1 MSDAARDLQHD
12 IALLRRAIE
21 IAAEATACD
30 RLGAGEAAALSIEI
44 ARLRTILATLSDRLA
59 RLR

>member
-21 IAAEATACD
+21 IASEATACD
-30 RLGAGEAAALSIEI
+30 RLGAGEAAAISVEI
-44 ARLRTILATLSDRLA
+44 AGL
-59 RLR
+59 